1 MGQLRSFRNRL
12 HAGKLLAGALT
23 AYAGAEQAIVLAL
36 PRGGVPV
43 GFVIAHELG
52 LPLDVL
58 IVRKLGLPGHEEYA
72 IGAVGSSGVRV
83 IQPEVLKA
91 FGVSQAALEQICMRE
106 LSEIA
111 RRERQFR
118 GARPWP
124 VLAGK
129 TVILVDDGLATGS
142 TMMAA
147 IEIARR
153 QAPARLIAAV
163 PVGAQLSC
171 VALEAEVDE
180 LICLLRPADFRAV
193 GQWYRHFEQTT
204 DEEVQDLLA
213 LAWRDHTQTVPP
225 LHHPTTRY
233 GGTA

>member
-12 HAGKLLAGALT
+12 HAGKLLAGALS
-23 AYAGAEQAIVLAL
+23 AYAGAEQALVLAL

-72 IGAVGSSGVRV
+72 IGAIGSGNVRI
-83 IQPEVLKA
+83 IQPEALRA
-91 FGVSQAALEQICMRE
+91 FGVSQATLDQICARE
-106 LSEIA
+106 LSEID
-111 RRERQFR
+111 RRQRQFR

-124 VLAGK
+124 DLTGK

-153 QAPARLIAAV
+153 QNPAQLVAAV

-171 VALEAEVDE
+171 VALEAEVDQ

-193 GQWYRHFEQTT
+193 GQWYRHFEQTP

-213 LAWRDHTQTVPP
+213 LAWRDLTRSGPP
-225 LHHPTTRY
+225 QHHPTTRY

>member
-1 MGQLRSFRNRL
+1 MSKLQAFRNRQ
-12 HAGKLLAGALT
+12 HAGKLLARVLAARVDDPAAL
-23 AYAGAEQAIVLAL
+23 VLAL

-43 GFVIAHELG
+43 GFAVARDLG
-52 LPLDVL
+52 LALDVL

-72 IGAVGSSGVRV
+72 IGAVGSGGVRV
-83 IQPEVLKA
+83 L
-91 FGVSQAALEQICMRE
+91 QADAMATYGISPDEIEQLCQRE
-106 LSEIA
+106 LAEIA

-118 GARPWP
+118 GARPRP
-124 VLAGK
+124 VLTGR

-153 QAPARLIAAV
+153 QHPARLIAAV
-163 PVGAQLSC
+163 PVAAGQSC
-171 VALEAEVDE
+171 VAIEPEVDE
-180 LICLLRPADFRAV
+180 LVCLIRPLNFRAV
-193 GQWYRHFEQTT
+193 SQWYRQFEQTS

-213 LAWRDHTQTVPP
+213 QAWHEQRHPDDNS
-225 LHHPTTRY
+225 LHIH